1 MDRQRS
7 LQLALTGDSM
17 ITRHALVSDDPET
30 RNLVALLR
38 AADVTFG
45 NLEVLPNDFQG
56 HPAQESGGSHLAS
69 HSWVLDDLRSAGF
82 DVLACAT
89 NHALDYSIEGLL
101 TTIDTLQRK
110 QMPFAGVGRNLG
122 EARMPVYVERH
133 GGTVAMISCCSSF
146 GKGQQAGE
154 QRVDMQGRPGLNPL
168 RFSTTYEIPAERLE
182 HIRTIALELGIEQ
195 QRLDRIQLGFGF
207 PPDDPEVFP
216 LLEMNFRAADR
227 TAVVTTPNDG
237 DVQAIA
243 DWVHEARY
251 RADIVIVSLHAH
263 EQGQTKEDPADFI
276 PVFARRMIDE
286 GADVVVGHGP
296 HLLRGMELYQG
307 KPIFYSLGN
316 FIAQNDL
323 VYKLPADSYTRFRV
337 DQSKTPGVIA
347 RSRSLDGQQGF
358 PADQRYWQTVVPTCR
373 FEAGSI
379 TSIDLVP
386 VSLGFGEPVHRRGRP
401 RLATGDEATSIL
413 TRYLELS
420 SRFGTPLDLDGDMLR
435 VRLNG

>member
-1 MDRQRS
+1 MV
-7 LQLALTGDSM
+7 LTGDSM

-30 RNLVALLR
+30 RNLVAILQS
-38 AADVTFG
+38 ADVTFG

-56 HPAQESGGSHLAS
+56 HPAQESGGSHLAA

-82 DVLACAT
+82 DVLSCAT
-89 NHALDYSIEGLL
+89 NHALDYSVEGLL
-101 TTIDTLQRK
+101 AAIDALNRK
-110 QMPFAGVGRNLG
+110 EMLFAGVGRNLG
-122 EARMPVYVERH
+122 EARMPTYVERH
-133 GGTVAMISCCSSF
+133 GGTVALIACCSTF

-168 RFSTTYEIPAERLE
+168 RFNTTYDVSPDQFERV
-182 HIRTIALELGIEQ
+182 RAIALELGIEQ
-195 QRLDRIQLGFGF
+195 QRQERIQLGFGF

-227 TAVVTTPNDG
+227 TALRTTPNDG

-243 DWVHEARY
+243 DWVHEARS

-263 EQGQTKEDPADFI
+263 EQGPTKEDPAEFI
-276 PVFARRMIDE
+276 SVFARRMIDE
-286 GADVVVGHGP
+286 GADAVVGHGP
-296 HLLRGMELYQG
+296 HLIRGMELYQG

-347 RSRSLDGQQGF
+347 RSRSLDGRQGF
-358 PADQRYWQTVVPTCR
+358 PADQRYWQTVVPILR
-373 FEAGSI
+373 FEAGTI
-379 TSIDLVP
+379 ASIDLVP

-401 RLATGDEATSIL
+401 RLATGDEATGIL
-413 TRYLELS
+413 TRYRELS
-420 SRFGTPLDLDGDMLR
+420 RPFGTPLELVGEKLH
-435 VRLNG
+435 VRLSG